1 MDADEFEIHLGG
13 PARLALVDA
22 VLDALD
28 AAWTD
33 APGVPD
39 EDRTLFT
46 LAVSEVVTN
55 MVQHGEGPTAVT
67 VRAEIRLGSGVLTA
81 TLIDTAPPASIDW
94 HGISMPDENSESGRG
109 LALSQSVLD
118 EFTHTF
124 DDTGNTWRLTRRIGE
139 SA

>member
-67 VRAEIRLGSGVLTA
+67 VRAEIRLESGVLTA

>member
-1 MDADEFEIHLGG
+1 MDADEFEFHLGG

-33 APGVPD
+33 APGIPD

-55 MVQHGEGPTAVT
+55 MVQHGEGPTDVT
-67 VRAEIRLGSGVLTA
+67 VRVEIRLGSDVLSA

-94 HGISMPDENSESGRG
+94 HGIAMPDENSESGRG
-109 LALSQSVLD
+109 LALAQSVLD
-118 EFTHTF
+118 EFSHTY
-124 DDTGNTWRLTRRIGE
+124 DDRGNTWRLSRRHGR
-139 SA
+139 SV